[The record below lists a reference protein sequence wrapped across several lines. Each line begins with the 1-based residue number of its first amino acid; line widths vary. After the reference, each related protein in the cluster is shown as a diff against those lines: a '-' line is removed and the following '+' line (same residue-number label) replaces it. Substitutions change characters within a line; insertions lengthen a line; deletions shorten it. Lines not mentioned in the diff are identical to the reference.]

1 MTPNEVITEVR
12 RLIQDTKA
20 PFRYSDAVML
30 GFVNQTLKKMV
41 VLRPDLF
48 AVIGDFATTA
58 GSVLQDCPADS
69 TRLIEVFQV
78 KGGNAITE
86 VTRRVLDQTS
96 PSWVSD
102 PPGAPVNFMRH
113 VRNPNRFFVYP
124 APVAG
129 TVLVGEYAQT
139 PPDYTLDQEVTF
151 PTDAYFPVVVDGT
164 VFLAESIDNEHVNS
178 NRAKLFQDAFVQALG
193 VGLQSRTVTDTEEGG
208 LDPRQVI

>member
-58 GSVLQDCPADS
+58 GSVLQDCPSDS

-78 KGGNAITE
+78 KGGSAITE

-96 PSWVSD
+96 PTWVSD

-139 PPDYTLDQEVTF
+139 PPDYTLNQEVTF

>member
-12 RLIQDTKA
+12 RLIQDTKV
-20 PFRYSDAVML
+20 PYRYSDAVML

-48 AVIGDFATTA
+48 AVIGDFATTT
-58 GSVLQDCPADS
+58 GSVLQNCPADS

>member
-30 GFVNQTLKKMV
+30 GFVNQTLKRMV

>member
-78 KGGNAITE
+78 KGGSAITE

-124 APVAG
+124 APVVG

-139 PPDYTLDQEVTF
+139 PPDYTLNQEVTF